1 MMFKTLI
8 MKNYFY
14 SLGLLLLIGNPLIAQ
29 NKPIDSTK
37 VEKLDEIVITAQFA
51 PTTEKNAIY
60 KVKVINLETIQAK
73 AATNLTDVL
82 RNELNVD
89 LSFNSAF
96 GAGIELNGISKEN
109 IKILVDGVP
118 LIGRVNGVLN
128 LNQINIDNVERIEI
142 VEGPVSVFY
151 GTDAMGGT
159 INFITK
165 KEQFKSITGNVMAYY
180 ENAEAENIEAS
191 IGHKFGKNLI
201 RAEAGYYDFNGVN
214 TDDDF
219 TRTQNWPKKNQYHA
233 NAKYIRELGD
243 FKLMFSSNFSEEEV
257 NTLGEVSSRSGTA
270 TDIDYTTKR
279 WDNSLNFQG
288 KLKNKNY
295 LDITLSYLDYDR
307 HDTSF
312 IYDPDTNTSE
322 LIENNPNENANY
334 FNTFFS
340 KAQYANTNIDNKL
353 NYVLGFEFE
362 ADYAEGNRILD
373 ERKDVSNT
381 SFFGSINYKITDA
394 LEIQPALRYTYNST
408 FNNLLSPALNVK
420 YKFNNQNVL
429 RFAYGNGYR
438 APSLKEL
445 YLDWEPTY
453 GPFTYTFSGNE
464 NLEVESSHNFNLYYT
479 YTQQF
484 SNTSSLQIEPSF
496 IYNEIKNLIGLSEL
510 VNFERHYINLNKT
523 KSLNASVDVKYKAT
537 DYLNFNFGFSY
548 LGRYLEYTDTFNSDK
563 FLYTPYVNASILYT
577 YKLLDL
583 RFSTFYKYSGKR
595 KGHYVEN
602 ENGVDTLKESTR
614 EDFNNLDVSLAKI
627 FLQNKLSISIGGKNL
642 FNVTDIDTYNQ
653 IGSAHER
660 NIQFWGATYYL
671 QTRFN
676 F

>member
-1 MMFKTLI
+1 
-8 MKNYFY
+8 MKNYLY
-14 SLGLLLLIGNPLIAQ
+14 SLGLLLLLCNPLFAQ
-29 NKPIDSTK
+29 TKPIDSTK

-60 KVKVINLETIQAK
+60 RVKVIDLKTIQAK

-89 LSFNSAF
+89 LSFNSVF

-128 LNQINIDNVERIEI
+128 LNQINIDNIERIEV

-165 KEQFKSITGNVMAYY
+165 KEQSKPIIGSLNAYY
-180 ENAEAENIEAS
+180 ESVEAKNIDGS
-191 IGHKFGKNLI
+191 LGYKFGKNLI
-201 RAEAGYYDFNGVN
+201 RAEGGYYYFNGVN
-214 TDDDF
+214 TDDEFD
-219 TRTQNWPKKNQYHA
+219 RTQNWPNKHQYHT

-243 FKLMFSSNFSEEEV
+243 FKLLFSSNFSEEEV
-257 NTLGEVSSRSGTA
+257 NTLGEISSRSGTA
-270 TDIDYTTKR
+270 TDVDYTTKR

-288 KLKNKNY
+288 KLKNQNY
-295 LDITLSYLDYDR
+295 IDVTLSYLNYDR
-307 HDTSF
+307 FDTSYT
-312 IYDPDTNTSE
+312 YDPATNSSE

-334 FNTFFS
+334 FDTFFS
-340 KAQYANTNIDNKL
+340 KAQYANSNLDNKL
-353 NYVLGFEFE
+353 NYVIGVEFE
-362 ADYAEGNRILD
+362 LDYAKGNRILD
-373 ERKDVSNT
+373 GKKDVSNT
-381 SFFGSINYKITDA
+381 SIFSSINYKITDA
-394 LEIQPALRYTYNST
+394 FEIQPALRYTYNST
-408 FNNLLSPALNVK
+408 FNSLLSPALNLK
-420 YKFNNQNVL
+420 YKFNNQNIL

-445 YLDWEPTY
+445 YLDWMPTF
-453 GPFTYTFSGNE
+453 GPVTYTFSGNE
-464 NLEVESSHNFNLYYT
+464 NLKVESSHNFNLYYT
-479 YTQQF
+479 FTKQI
-484 SNTSSLQIEPSF
+484 SNSSSLQIEPSF

-510 VNFERHYINLNKT
+510 DGFERHYVNLNKT
-523 KSLNASVDVKYKAT
+523 KSLNTSIDIKYKASN
-537 DYLNFNFGFSY
+537 DLKLSLGFSY
-548 LGRYLEYTDTFNSDK
+548 LGRYLEYTDTFNSDS
-563 FLYTPYVNASILYT
+563 FLYTPYVNSSVSYN
-577 YKLLDL
+577 YKPFDL
-583 RFSTFYKYSGKR
+583 SLNAFYKYSGKR
-595 KGHYVEN
+595 KGHYIEE
-602 ENGVDTLKESTR
+602 ENGEDILKESTR
-614 EDFNNLDVSLAKI
+614 EDFNSLDLSLTKT
-627 FLQNKLSISIGGKNL
+627 FLQNMLSISFGGKNL
-642 FNVTDIDTYNQ
+642 FDVTDIDTFNQ

>member
-1 MMFKTLI
+1 
-8 MKNYFY
+8 MKNYLY
-14 SLGLLLLIGNPLIAQ
+14 SLGLLLLLCNPLFAQ
-29 NKPIDSTK
+29 TKPIDSTK

-60 KVKVINLETIQAK
+60 RVKVIDLKTIQAK

-89 LSFNSAF
+89 LSFNSVF

-128 LNQINIDNVERIEI
+128 LNQINIDNIERIEV

-165 KEQFKSITGNVMAYY
+165 KEQSKPIIGSLNAYY
-180 ENAEAENIEAS
+180 ESVEAKNIDAS
-191 IGHKFGKNLI
+191 LGYKFGKNLI
-201 RAEAGYYDFNGVN
+201 RAEGGYYYFNGVN
-214 TDDDF
+214 TDDEFD
-219 TRTQNWPKKNQYHA
+219 RTQNWPNKHQYHT

-243 FKLMFSSNFSEEEV
+243 FKLLFSSNFSEEEV
-257 NTLGEVSSRSGTA
+257 NTLGEISSRSGTA
-270 TDIDYTTKR
+270 TDVDYTTKR

-288 KLKNKNY
+288 KLKNQNY
-295 LDITLSYLDYDR
+295 IDVTLSYLNYDR
-307 HDTSF
+307 FDTSYT
-312 IYDPDTNTSE
+312 YDPATNSSE

-334 FNTFFS
+334 FDTFFS
-340 KAQYANTNIDNKL
+340 KAQYANSNLDNKL
-353 NYVLGFEFE
+353 NYVIGVEFE
-362 ADYAEGNRILD
+362 LDYAKGNRILD
-373 ERKDVSNT
+373 GKKNVSNT
-381 SFFGSINYKITDA
+381 SIFSSINYKITDA
-394 LEIQPALRYTYNST
+394 FEIQPALRYTYNST
-408 FNNLLSPALNVK
+408 FNSLLSPALNLK
-420 YKFNNQNVL
+420 YKFNNQNIL

-445 YLDWEPTY
+445 YLDWMPTF
-453 GPFTYTFSGNE
+453 GPVTYTFSGNE
-464 NLEVESSHNFNLYYT
+464 NLKVESSHNFNLYYT
-479 YTQQF
+479 FTKQI
-484 SNTSSLQIEPSF
+484 SNSSSLQIEPSF

-510 VNFERHYINLNKT
+510 DGFERHYVNLNKT
-523 KSLNASVDVKYKAT
+523 KSLNTSIDIKYKAS
-537 DYLNFNFGFSY
+537 DDLKLSLGFSY
-548 LGRYLEYTDTFNSDK
+548 LGRYLEYTDTFNSDS
-563 FLYTPYVNASILYT
+563 FLYTPYVNSSVSYN
-577 YKLLDL
+577 YKPFDL
-583 RFSTFYKYSGKR
+583 SLNAFYKYSGKR
-595 KGHYVEN
+595 KGHYIEE
-602 ENGVDTLKESTR
+602 ENGEDVLKESTR
-614 EDFNNLDVSLAKI
+614 EDFNNLDVSLTKT
-627 FLQNKLSISIGGKNL
+627 FLQNKLSISLGGKNL
-642 FNVTDIDTYNQ
+642 LDVKDIDTFNQ